1 MITYSPRALWSLFVL
16 VSLALT
22 VGMSRTSS
30 AQTPSCGNAY
40 YDDGSPVGVS
50 YFSDC
55 AGDPNCMMGVRFEL
69 VDFGYEPGHVEIT
82 GFCANNVI
90 DSGEGARPGE
100 VFIYPDDNG
109 RPDDSVVL
117 GHGTIHTGNGAG
129 ASIVMLDD
137 PLILYGDFWLVNRG
151 YAPFARSNIYM
162 EGDIQ
167 SDGGHSY
174 YSTGGIQGLV
184 NQDPWGYD
192 YGDWCLRAY
201 LQPVERSYL
210 TAGIAHTTGANDTQ
224 WRSKL
229 AVLNPSEMP
238 AEATLRYLYGSASA
252 TETIQ
257 LGPGELAA
265 WDDVAVDL
273 FGVAGESSGSI
284 RVDAD
289 GPLEVTARTYHAGDE
304 GTVGQTFPG
313 VPIGEAMTSGQLGL
327 LPLISNTAAFRTNV
341 GFINLGSEQAR
352 VRVTLYDASRLMLGS
367 KNILIEP
374 GASKQ
379 QNDIFGAVGAGTVAN
394 GYATVEVL
402 TLDANVWGYASV
414 VDNATGDPTT
424 VRLTIQ

>member
-1 MITYSPRALWSLFVL
+1 MYSPRALWSLLVL
-16 VSLALT
+16 VGLALT
-22 VGMSRTSS
+22 VGMSETSS

-40 YDDGSPVGVS
+40 YDDGSPAAVH
-50 YFSDC
+50 YLLDC

-69 VDFGYEPGHVEIT
+69 ADFGYEPGHVEIT
-82 GFCANNVI
+82 GFCAGNVI

-109 RPDDSVVL
+109 HPDDSVVL
-117 GHGTIHTGNGAG
+117 ARGTIHTGNGTG

-137 PLILYGDFWLVNRG
+137 PLILYGDFWLINRG

-162 EGDIQ
+162 EGDSL
-167 SDGGHSY
+167 SDTGHSY
-174 YSTGGIQGLV
+174 YSTGGIQDLV
-184 NQDPWGYD
+184 NQDPWSD
-192 YGDWCLRAY
+192 EFGDWCLRAY
-201 LQPVERSYL
+201 LRPVERSYL
-210 TAGIAHTTGANDTQ
+210 TAGIAHTSGANDTQ

-273 FGVAGESSGSI
+273 FGVAGESSGAI

-289 GPLEVTARTYHAGDE
+289 GPLEVTARTYSVGDA

-313 VPIGEAMTSGQLGL
+313 VPLGDAMTSGQLGL
-327 LPLISNTAAFRTNV
+327 LPLICNTTALRTNV
-341 GFINLGSEQAR
+341 GFINLGGDQAR
-352 VRVTLYDASRLMLGS
+352 VRVTLYDASRVMLGS
-367 KNILIEP
+367 KNLLIEP
-374 GASKQ
+374 GGWKQ
-379 QNDIFGAVGAGTVAN
+379 QSDIFGTVGAGTVAN

-402 TLDANVWGYASV
+402 TLDAKVWGYASV